1 MSIKNKIT
9 RHHRQNIINIYNQI
23 FTSDIL
29 FRGLY
34 MTFALICDI
43 NAQVCYNDP
52 MMLDLRV
59 IIKLKPEF
67 AKAIVARK
75 PCIIR
80 PL

>member
-1 MSIKNKIT
+1 
-9 RHHRQNIINIYNQI
+9 
-23 FTSDIL
+23 
-29 FRGLY
+29 